1 MVVMIISKD
10 DSAHDNCNEKYL
22 VNRNLGA
29 LKLLHS
35 SVLFTFGHL
44 EDKTLLLGGTWA
56 RIGGVVWRVLEGW
69 GTLRRGDEGRNENRD
84 DSSEEKLHPFCIFH
98 IM

>member
-1 MVVMIISKD
+1 MVLMIISKD

-22 VNRNLGA
+22 VKRNLGA

-44 EDKTLLLGGTWA
+44 ADKTLIAFRFNLGEDRWGCLENTGGMGYFEA
-56 RIGGVVWRVLEGW
+56 RG
-69 GTLRRGDEGRNENRD
+69 
-84 DSSEEKLHPFCIFH
+84 
-98 IM
+98 